1 MPKVIGP
8 LLMEM
13 KFATFAMHVR
23 AARFIAKKMK
33 EVDCW

>member
-1 MPKVIGP
+1 MPKVFSP

-13 KFATFAMHVR
+13 KFGTFAMHVL

-33 EVDCW
+33 EVGR